1 MEAHT
6 GLGDFFLIHVQIPS
20 LLDLGLKG
28 EEGTTDHRTSF
39 LHISLCASKCHLL
52 SILTGFDP
60 LLNHEHGLSP
70 CFFFSFSVAMAFI
83 DSNYCQ
89 HLSCPSELLLWMC
102 IMHIQ
107 GAGFSLTIYMPM

>member
-28 EEGTTDHRTSF
+28 ELDTTDHRTSF
-39 LHISLCASKCHLL
+39 LYISLCASKCHLL

-70 CFFFSFSVAMAFI
+70 CFFFFFFSSYGVYRLKLLPALVMSFRAAPMDVHHAYSRGWF
-83 DSNYCQ
+83 N
-89 HLSCPSELLLWMC
+89 
-102 IMHIQ
+102 
-107 GAGFSLTIYMPM
+107 LTIYMPM